1 MSMSCLPVLR
11 FSLAVAAALALA
23 ACGTPNR
30 HQSLAQAMPEQ
41 DAIEP
46 PQLSLAEVQGPDQN
60 QAFPSIQANHE
71 YSLPELIDLA
81 QRLNPSTRIAW
92 GEAQQA
98 AEAAGMI
105 QSAYLPLISASIVGG
120 YMRSDRD
127 DSVNILGRDIDVD
140 YDTHLSGA
148 VPSLTLK
155 WLLFDFGKRAALQ
168 EAADKLAM
176 ASRITFSGVH
186 QAVIAEVS
194 INYFNY
200 NSARQREQI
209 SALGLRNATLIEDIA
224 LERQRNGLGT
234 SIEVAQARQ
243 LKAQARLHHVNTR
256 TLAHQSYQT
265 LLGAIGLSPDTQL
278 QVADSASRSL
288 PEDLDIPGNDTLKKA
303 IAQRADVQALQAA
316 HQASLA
322 GINSAEASFMP
333 KLALMGFMSKRL
345 GSLSVG
351 SLPDISPQ
359 SSSRGAVLALNIPL
373 YDAGLRNKQVR
384 EAQLRADT
392 ARERVAKTEQNAYK
406 QMIIAAEAL
415 RAALESHHAASSLVE
430 AAQITYQGALESYK
444 EGLTGMTLLTEAHS
458 GLLGAQ
464 EAQTMAHTAGLV
476 GSVNLAFA
484 MGELNQAP
492 KQP

>member
-1 MSMSCLPVLR
+1 MSRLAVLPV
-11 FSLAVAAALALA
+11 SLALALSLGACAAPDHKPAALA
-23 ACGTPNR
+23 
-30 HQSLAQAMPEQ
+30 QPEQ
-41 DAIEP
+41 AVPEP
-46 PQLSLAEVQGPDQN
+46 PRLSLADVPGPDQN
-60 QAFPSIQANHE
+60 QLAPTVDEHRE

-98 AEAAGMI
+98 AEAAGMV
-105 QSAYLPLISASIVGG
+105 QSAYLPLISASVVGG
-120 YMRSDRD
+120 YMRSER
-127 DSVNILGRDIDVD
+127 SNSLHVLGTDLEVD

-155 WLLFDFGKRAALQ
+155 WLLFDFGKRAAVQ
-168 EAADKLAM
+168 EAADKLAT
-176 ASRITFSGVH
+176 ASRIAFSGVH

-194 INYFNY
+194 VSYFNY

-209 SALGLRNATLIEDIA
+209 SALGLKNAALIEDIA

-234 SIEVAQARQ
+234 KIEVAQARQ
-243 LKAQARLHHVNTR
+243 LKAQARLHHVNAS
-256 TLAHQSYQT
+256 TLARQSYQT
-265 LLGAIGLSPDTQL
+265 LLGAIGLSPDTHL
-278 QVADSASRSL
+278 SVANSAARPL
-288 PEDLDIPGNDTLKKA
+288 PQDLDIPGNELLKKA
-303 IAQRADVQALQAA
+303 IAQRPDVQALQAA

-322 GINSAEASFMP
+322 GINSAQASFMP
-333 KLALMGFMSKRL
+333 KLALMAFMSKRM

-351 SLPDISPQ
+351 SMPEVSPQ
-359 SSSRGAVLALNIPL
+359 SSSSGAVLALSIPL

-384 EAQLRADT
+384 EAQLRAET
-392 ARERVAKTEQNAYK
+392 ARERVAKTEQDAYK
-406 QMIIAAEAL
+406 QMVIAADAL
-415 RAALESHHAASSLVE
+415 RAALESHNAASSLVD
-430 AAQITYQGALESYK
+430 AAQITYDGALESYK

-484 MGELNQAP
+484 MGELNQKP